1 MMACAS
7 ELRAPARRH
16 HTASNGWTYSA
27 TWPWR
32 QRISDE
38 RSNTNACWKDSSRR
52 PQVDDVYSGAFAV
65 SDYLVS
71 WALERLGG
79 GRAPGGGN

>member
-16 HTASNGWTYSA
+16 RTASNGWTYSA

-38 RSNTNACWKDSSRR
+38 RSNTNACWKDTLHADHGSMTPTPARSLS
-52 PQVDDVYSGAFAV
+52 VIIWSA
-65 SDYLVS
+65 
-71 WALERLGG
+71 RLW
-79 GRAPGGGN
+79 ND